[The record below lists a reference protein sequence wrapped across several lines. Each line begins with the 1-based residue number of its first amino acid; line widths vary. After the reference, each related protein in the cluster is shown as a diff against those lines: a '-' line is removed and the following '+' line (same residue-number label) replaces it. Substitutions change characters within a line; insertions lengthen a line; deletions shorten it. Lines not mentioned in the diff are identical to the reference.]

1 MKIALLGYGKMGKA
15 IEKIALER
23 GHEIVL
29 RVNSTQQ
36 IDPIELKKANIAIEF
51 SRPDIV
57 AKHINICFDIGL
69 PIIVGTT
76 GWKEDMLYIKNRCM
90 DEGQS
95 IFYAS
100 NFSIGVNI
108 FNEISKHLAS
118 LISQYPDYKTCIEE
132 THHANKLDKP
142 SGTAILLAEG
152 ILENNENLSEWKL
165 DEKGKSILSIE
176 AKREG
181 EVPGTHIIKN
191 ESEIDSITLTHK
203 AKSRKGFALGAVLA
217 AEFLPGKVGNYS
229 MKDLIKLD
237 L

>member
-23 GHEIVL
+23 GHEIIL

-36 IDPIELKKANIAIEF
+36 IDPAELKKANIAIEF
-51 SRPDIV
+51 SRPDTV
-57 AKHINICFDIGL
+57 TKHINTCFDICL
-69 PIIVGTT
+69 PVVVGTT
-76 GWKEDMLYIKNRCM
+76 GWQEDMIYIKNRCL

-108 FNEISKHLAS
+108 FNEISKNLAR
-118 LISQYPDYKTCIEE
+118 LLSQYPEYKTSIEE
-132 THHANKLDKP
+132 IHHINKLDKP

-152 ILENNENLSEWKL
+152 IIENNENLKKWKL
-165 DEKGKSILSIE
+165 DEVGSDILSIE
-176 AKREG
+176 ARREG

-191 ESEIDSITLTHK
+191 ESEIDSITLIHE

-217 AEFLPGKVGNYS
+217 AEFLSGKIGNYS